1 MAVVQEYVSKVMVTM
16 CRICWIEVGCVI
28 VAGYLEVD
36 KDVCLLLK
44 QIPKLVWETIVEI
57 CLHVLI
63 TGARLYGMATFSRR
77 RLVW

>member
-1 MAVVQEYVSKVMVTM
+1 M
-16 CRICWIEVGCVI
+16 I
-28 VAGYLEVD
+28 VADYLEVD
-36 KDVCLLLK
+36 KDVGLLLK

-77 RLVW
+77 RLLW